1 MGLIVKEP
9 EGSSIPPIE
18 EGTYAAVCKSIIDL
32 GDQWSE
38 KYKKASAKVLFV
50 WAIPE
55 ETIEINGETVPR
67 TVSGTYS
74 ASLAEKSNLR
84 KMLEGWRGRKF
95 SPDELKGFDLRNVL
109 NAPCLITI
117 VHKPSADGTKTYTEV
132 SAVTRLL
139 KGMPAPACD
148 MPTTLYSIED
158 DFTFE
163 GMANLPEWVQNRIKA
178 SEQFKAF
185 ESGANSSAET
195 SDFGTFEDMFPED
208 NGVTPWGA

>member
-117 VHKPSADGTKTYTEV
+117 VHKPSADGSKTYTEV

-139 KGMPAPACD
+139 KGMPAPVCD
-148 MPTTLYSIED
+148 MPTVLYSIDD
-158 DFTFE
+158 DFTFTE
-163 GMANLPEWVQNRIKA
+163 MANLPEWIQNRIKA
-178 SEQFKAF
+178 SEQYKAF
-185 ESGANSSAET
+185 ETGSDVSTES
-195 SDFGTFEDMFPED
+195 SDFGTFEDMFPD
-208 NGVTPWGA
+208 DSGVTPWGA

>member
-9 EGSSIPPIE
+9 EGSNIPPIE
-18 EGTYAAVCKSIIDL
+18 EGTYIAVCKSIIDL

-38 KYKKASAKVLFV
+38 KFKKASPKVLFV
-50 WAIPE
+50 WAIPD
-55 ETIEINGETVPR
+55 ETIDINGETVPR

-109 NAPCLITI
+109 NVPCFVNI
-117 VHKPSADGTKTYTEV
+117 VHKPSADGSRTYTEV
-132 SAVTRLL
+132 AAVMRLH
-139 KGMPAPACD
+139 KGVTPPECD
-148 MPTTLYSIED
+148 MPATIYSIEE

-163 GMANLPEWVQNRIKA
+163 KMTDLPEWIQGRIKS

-185 ESGANSSAET
+185 ESGEVPAAEAA
-195 SDFGTFEDMFPED
+195 DFGTFEDVFADD
-208 NGVTPWGA
+208 NATPWA